1 VITTIRNLSL
11 TGQQVRQADG
21 EPYLADAGRIE
32 HDVLQRPAVA
42 RLRRGKSGCDRVL
55 RGARQGGERVAQLEP
70 ADEGRACHQQHKR
83 NKKTADPPSGSVASW
98 WKRAGAQSGSPRH
111 RRTRCRA
118 RDPDRRRT
126 LIRSEIPIDI
136 GWIECVARS
145 DQKCIAGRTA
155 ARRAGSSRHR
165 APCPSHETRADS
177 IWPRKLTASSYAE
190 LRD

>member
-83 NKKTADPPSGSVASW
+83 NKKTADPPQDRSRLGGSAPALSRGRPAIAEPAVG
-98 WKRAGAQSGSPRH
+98 R
-111 RRTRCRA
+111 
-118 RDPDRRRT
+118 
-126 LIRSEIPIDI
+126 EIQI
-136 GWIECVARS
+136 GGE
-145 DQKCIAGRTA
+145 
-155 ARRAGSSRHR
+155 
-165 APCPSHETRADS
+165 P
-177 IWPRKLTASSYAE
+177 
-190 LRD
+190 